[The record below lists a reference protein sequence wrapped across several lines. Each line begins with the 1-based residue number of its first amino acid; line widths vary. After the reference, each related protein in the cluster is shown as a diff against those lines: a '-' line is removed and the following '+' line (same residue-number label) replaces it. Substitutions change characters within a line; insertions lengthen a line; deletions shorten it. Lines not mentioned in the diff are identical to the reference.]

1 MATVRSWP
9 SRILFRAARIALWFG
24 LSAELV
30 LTPYRAAAQPKLEYE
45 VKAAF
50 LLNFTKF
57 VAWPD
62 GAFAGAASP
71 FTICVL
77 GNDPFGRTLDE
88 TASGETVGS
97 RKLVVRRIDE
107 APAAQACQIVFF
119 GSEGKKPPV
128 SPGSLGS
135 GVLTVGEGQSFTRD
149 GGIIAFVID
158 NRRVRFDINRSA
170 AERAALRLSSK
181 LLSVARSVER

>member
-1 MATVRSWP
+1 MVRTKCRVSP
-9 SRILFRAARIALWFG
+9 Y
-24 LSAELV
+24 
-30 LTPYRAAAQPKLEYE
+30 TYRAAAQPKLEYE

-135 GVLTVGEGQSFTRD
+135 GVLTVGEGQSFMRD
-149 GGIIAFVID
+149 GGMIAFVID
-158 NRRVRFDINRSA
+158 NRRVRFDINQSA
-170 AERAALRLSSK
+170 AETRGAKAQLQT
-181 LLSVARSVER
+181 VERREIGGTMNRASGDA